1 MITLY
6 NTYRPSEQKVVHYP
20 ELKELIQEF
29 VYVRKLSK
37 KETILVKGSKC
48 SNIYF
53 VINGLIK
60 QNSFTNNSK
69 KVDKLF
75 LEGTIATDL
84 DSLIYNSKSNI
95 SLEAAAGTELWIMDY
110 ENFHK
115 LIKKNPSFKNQFLT
129 SIKKLDESRKKDLNY
144 LLLMALYKNLENLS

>member
-6 NTYRPSEQKVVHYP
+6 NTYSPSE
-20 ELKELIQEF
+20 LKTAQYTDLKDLIQEY
-29 VYVRKLSK
+29 VYVRKLPK
-37 KETILVKGSKC
+37 KETLLTKGSKC
-48 SNIYF
+48 NNIYF

-60 QNSFTNNSK
+60 QNSFSNKSQ

-84 DSLIYNSKSNI
+84 DSLLARTKSKI
-95 SLEAAAGTELWIMDY
+95 SLEAAAGTELWVMDY

-115 LIKKNPSFKNQFLT
+115 LINKNPSFKNLLL
-129 SIKKLDESRKKDLNY
+129 SSVKKIDESREKDFNY
-144 LLLMALYKNLENLS
+144 QLLMALYKNLENVS